1 MHFLERD
8 NFESR
13 NNKPTFFLNIQFIKS
28 RTNFESRNNKPT
40 FFFKYPIYK
49 RLNQF

>member
-40 FFFKYPIYK
+40 FF
-49 RLNQF
+49 LNIQFIKG